1 MRSTTKA
8 SVAAALALTGL
19 WASAGIA
26 LGEPTEPSPA
36 PAPVPKTSIDAD
48 GTYAIGTELQPGVYK
63 SAGPIEG
70 SACYWKRSNAGKMV
84 DNGLTKRSPV
94 VVIEPT
100 DTSFTTSDCQVW
112 QLTDCSQADCPPP
125 PGAPPNPAIGPLLK
139 ILGSQLGSGGM
150 APPAA
155 PPPPSTAAPAPSGP
169 APGPA
174 PGPTG

>member
-26 LGEPTEPSPA
+26 LGEPTEPA
-36 PAPVPKTSIDAD
+36 PPPPGPKTAIDTD
-48 GTYAIGTELQPGVYK
+48 GTYAVGAELQPGVYK

-70 SACYWKRSNAGKMV
+70 SACYWKRSNGDKMV
-84 DNGLTKRSPV
+84 DNGLTKRAPI

-112 QLTDCSQADCPPP
+112 QLTDCSQVKCPPP
-125 PGAPPNPAIGPLLK
+125 PGAPNPAIGPLLSV
-139 ILGSQLGSGGM
+139 LGSQFNPGGTAPG
-150 APPAA
+150 APP
-155 PPPPSTAAPAPSGP
+155 TTAPAPPGPAPALGP

-174 PGPTG
+174 APPAG

>member
-1 MRSTTKA
+1 
-8 SVAAALALTGL
+8 
-19 WASAGIA
+19 
-26 LGEPTEPSPA
+26 
-36 PAPVPKTSIDAD
+36 VPKTSIDAD

-112 QLTDCSQADCPPP
+112 QLTDCSQAACPPP
-125 PGAPPNPAIGPLLK
+125 PGSPPNPAIGPLLK
-139 ILGSQLGSGGM
+139 ILGTQLGSGG
-150 APPAA
+150 A
-155 PPPPSTAAPAPSGP
+155 PPPDLAGIVPPAGPPAPAPVT
-169 APGPA
+169 GPA